1 MRWRVAESV
10 IIRSAL
16 VASIVVLAGSAPG
29 CGRKLV
35 PVEGVVTLDGQ
46 PVADAQVTFILDGED
61 GPAREGKTDA
71 AGAFAVE
78 AMPGQYKIVVFKRQ
92 VGPHPMKSA
101 LPERYMRPTTT
112 PFACTV
118 PHAERL
124 LLQLTSGPNR

>member
-1 MRWRVAESV
+1 MCWPVAESAIV
-10 IIRSAL
+10 RSVL
-16 VASIVVLAGSAPG
+16 VGCLAGLMGSASG
-29 CGRKLV
+29 CARKMV

-61 GPAREGKTDA
+61 GPAPEGKTDTT
-71 AGAFAVE
+71 GSFSVE
-78 AMPGQYKIVVFKRQ
+78 AIPGKYKVVVFKRQ

-101 LPERYMRPTTT
+101 LPEMYMRPTTT

-124 LLQLTSGPNR
+124 ALQLTSAPNR